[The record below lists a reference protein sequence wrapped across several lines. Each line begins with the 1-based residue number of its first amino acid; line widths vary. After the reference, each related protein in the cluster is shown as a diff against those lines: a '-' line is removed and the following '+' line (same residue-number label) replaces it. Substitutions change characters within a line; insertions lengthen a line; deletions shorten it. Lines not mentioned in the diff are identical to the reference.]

1 MLLAVVTLRCYRLI
15 VEEGASVNSLN
26 ANRSTPLH
34 IAAQKGYYSM
44 VEMLLEQGADVNMK
58 ESFEIGAYIP
68 LIHSVKGNHLQITEL
83 LWLTD
88 LTRTK
93 QILEV

>member
-1 MLLAVVTLRCYRLI
+1 
-15 VEEGASVNSLN
+15 
-26 ANRSTPLH
+26 
-34 IAAQKGYYSM
+34 M

-83 LWLTD
+83 LLLLD
-88 LTRTK
+88 LTRMK